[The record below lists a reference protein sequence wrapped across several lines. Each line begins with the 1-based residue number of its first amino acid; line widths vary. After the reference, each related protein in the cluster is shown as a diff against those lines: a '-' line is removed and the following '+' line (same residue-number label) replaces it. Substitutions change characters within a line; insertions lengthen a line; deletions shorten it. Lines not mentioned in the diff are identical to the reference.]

1 MKDEEERLIE
11 ESPEGRERLAEK
23 GGGEPVL
30 RTLPDPGAG
39 AAPAPPAPGA
49 APRRAV
55 ESRSPWQILWRKLR
69 RNRGAMAAL
78 VVLAVLYLGSILA
91 GFISPYS
98 YEHVHSEYGF
108 HPPMLGRVRVFDER
122 GGLTRPFVYGI
133 SITNETSKGYLGY
146 SEDTGR
152 RYPIRFFV
160 RGDEYTI
167 LWIVRSNVH
176 LFGVDEP
183 GLFFPFGSDLFGR
196 DVFSRIMYGSQVS
209 LSVGIIGILI
219 STIIGM
225 LVGGLAGYYG
235 GVTDF
240 ISMRTVEVI
249 LAIPSL
255 YFVLILRGAFGSDL
269 TSTQSYILIV
279 VILSFVGWA
288 SEARVIRG
296 MVLGLKEQEY
306 ILAARALGFSRARI
320 IINHILPNTVS
331 FVIVTATLS
340 VPFYILSEV
349 ALSFLGIGIQEP
361 DPSWG
366 NMLTAAQNVAYLENF
381 TWILVPGVFIFVTV
395 MAWNFLGDGLRD
407 ASDPR
412 TLN

>member
-1 MKDEEERLIE
+1 MDDEERPIEERPQEQERLV
-11 ESPEGRERLAEK
+11 ERSA
-23 GGGEPVL
+23 GEAVL
-30 RTLPDPGAG
+30 EALPDPAPLLE
-39 AAPAPPAPGA
+39 AATRA
-49 APRRAV
+49 AV
-55 ESRSPWQILWRKLR
+55 ENRSPWQILWRKLK
-69 RNRGAMAAL
+69 RNRAAMIAL
-78 VVLAVLYLGSILA
+78 VVLAILYLGSIFA
-91 GFISPYS
+91 GFISPYK
-98 YEHVHSEYGF
+98 YDHINSEFSF
-108 HPPMLGRVRVFDER
+108 HPPMLTRVRIFDEQ
-122 GGLTRPFVYGI
+122 GSLSRPFVYAI
-133 SITNETSKGYLGY
+133 SITNQTSKGYLGY
-146 SEDTGR
+146 AEDTTR
-152 RYPIRFFV
+152 KYPIRFFV
-160 RGDEYTI
+160 RGDDYTI
-167 LWIVRSNVH
+167 LWLVSSNIH

-183 GLFFPFGSDLFGR
+183 GVFFPLGSDMFGR
-196 DVFSRIMYGSQVS
+196 DQLSRIMYGSQVS

-240 ISMRTVEVI
+240 ISMRAVEVI

-255 YFVLILRGAFGSDL
+255 YFILILRGAFGNDL
-269 TSTQSYILIV
+269 TSTQSYLLIV
-279 VILSFVGWA
+279 VLLSFIGWA

-296 MVLGLKEQEY
+296 MVLGLKEREY
-306 ILAARALGFSRARI
+306 ILAARALGFSKARI
-320 IINHILPNTVS
+320 IINHILPNTLS

-340 VPFYILSEV
+340 VPFFILSEV

-366 NMLTAAQNVAYLENF
+366 NMLTTAQNVAFLTNF
-381 TWILVPGVFIFVTV
+381 TWILAPGVFIFVAV

>member
-1 MKDEEERLIE
+1 MDGEKRPAEEA
-11 ESPEGRERLAEK
+11 PEGRERLMEM

-30 RTLPDPGAG
+30 NAMPGSEPD
-39 AAPAPPAPGA
+39 PAPGPHPPEA
-49 APRRAV
+49 AARAAV
-55 ESRSPWQILWRKLR
+55 RNRSPWQILWRKLK
-69 RNRGAMAAL
+69 RNRAAMAAL
-78 VVLAVLYLGSILA
+78 AVLVALYLASIFA

-98 YEHVHSEYGF
+98 YEHINSEYSF
-108 HPPMLGRVRVFDER
+108 HPPMLGRVRIFDER
-122 GGLTRPFVYGI
+122 GSLTRPFVYAI
-133 SITNETSKGYLGY
+133 SVTSQTSKGYLGY
-146 SEDTGR
+146 SEDATR
-152 RYPIRFFV
+152 KYPVRFFV
-160 RGDEYTI
+160 RGDPYTI
-167 LWIVRSNVH
+167 LWLARSNVH
-176 LFGVDEP
+176 LFGVDGP
-183 GLFFPFGSDLFGR
+183 GVFFLFGSDLFGR

-209 LSVGIIGILI
+209 LSVGIVGIII

-225 LVGGLAGYYG
+225 LVGGVAGYYG

-240 ISMRTVEVI
+240 VSMRVVEVI

-255 YFVLILRGAFGSDL
+255 YFILILRGAFGNDL
-269 TSTQSYILIV
+269 SSTQSYLLIV
-279 VILSFVGWA
+279 VILSFIGWA

-306 ILAARALGFSRARI
+306 ILAARALGFGKLRI
-320 IINHILPNTVS
+320 IINHILPNTLS

-366 NMLTAAQNVAYLENF
+366 NMLSAAQNVALLTNF
-381 TWILVPGVFIFVTV
+381 TWILVPGVFIFVAV

>member
-1 MKDEEERLIE
+1 MDEERVIE
-11 ESPEGRERLAEK
+11 ESLEEQERLVEK
-23 GGGEPVL
+23 SAGEPVL
-30 RTLPDPGAG
+30 KVLPDPE
-39 AAPAPPAPGA
+39 PAPQTA
-49 APRRAV
+49 A
-55 ESRSPWQILWRKLR
+55 ETRSPWHILWRKLR
-69 RNRGAMAAL
+69 RNRAAMAAL
-78 VVLAVLYLGSILA
+78 AVLVVLYLGSIFA
-91 GFISPYS
+91 GFVSPYK
-98 YEHVHSEYGF
+98 YDHINSEYGF
-108 HPPMLGRVRVFDER
+108 HPPMLARIRIFDEQ
-122 GGLTRPFVYGI
+122 GNLSRPFIYGI
-133 SITNETSKGYLGY
+133 SILNETSKGYLGY
-146 SEDTGR
+146 AEDTTR
-152 RYPIRFFV
+152 KYPVRFFV
-160 RGDEYTI
+160 RGDDYTI
-167 LWIVRSNVH
+167 LWLVSSNIH

-183 GLFFPFGSDLFGR
+183 GLFFPLGSDMFGR
-196 DVFSRIMYGSQVS
+196 DQFSRIMYGSQVS
-209 LSVGIIGILI
+209 LSVGIVGIVI

-255 YFVLILRGAFGSDL
+255 YFILILRGAFGNDL
-269 TSTQSYILIV
+269 TSTESYLLIV
-279 VILSFVGWA
+279 VLLSFIGWA

-296 MVLGLKEQEY
+296 MVLGLKEREY
-306 ILAARALGFSRARI
+306 ILAARALGFGKARI
-320 IINHILPNTVS
+320 IINHILPNTLS

-366 NMLTAAQNVAYLENF
+366 NMLTTAQNVAFLTNF
-381 TWILVPGVFIFVTV
+381 TWILAPGIFIFVAV

-407 ASDPR
+407 AADPR